1 LPGSDSLSFVG
12 DAEAVA
18 AEVEEFLTG
27 SRTPPMPDRVLATI
41 LFTDI
46 AKSTER
52 AAEVGDRRWRELLER
67 HDALVREQLGRYRG
81 REVKMTGDGLLGTF
95 DGPARAVM
103 CGAAIGRGVRA
114 LDLQVR
120 AAVHTGEVEVRGHDI
135 GGIGVH
141 IASRVMGLARP
152 DEVLVSSTVKD
163 LVAGA
168 EIRFEDRGTHSL
180 RGVPGKWQLFSAF
193 A

>member
-1 LPGSDSLSFVG
+1 
-12 DAEAVA
+12 
-18 AEVEEFLTG
+18 
-27 SRTPPMPDRVLATI
+27 
-41 LFTDI
+41 
-46 AKSTER
+46 
-52 AAEVGDRRWRELLER
+52 VGDRRWRELLER

-120 AAVHTGEVEVRGHDI
+120 AAAHTGEVEVRGHDI